1 MYIHLRKYL
10 DKSNMIIISDDADID
25 IQQIFEYI
33 RINSIYYAIKTK
45 EKIGEKI
52 LDLNF
57 LPYMGRK
64 VPEYNQKDIRELIYK
79 SYRIIYQIKES
90 CIYIQRIFHSK
101 RLISKNLI
109 QK

>member
-1 MYIHLRKYL
+1 M
-10 DKSNMIIISDDADID
+10 DKNNLIILSKDADID
-25 IQQIFEYI
+25 IEQIYTYI
-33 RINSIYYAIKTK
+33 EINSEFYAIKTK
-45 EKIGEKI
+45 QEIGKKI
-52 LDLNF
+52 LNLII

-64 VPEYNQKDIRELIYK
+64 VPEYNKEYIREIFYK

-109 QK
+109 Q